1 MTLVPD
7 LRYAMSHN
15 DTHIFFL
22 GGPFSQWFASNFRGR
37 LEEAGQ
43 LMDFTCAEQYMMAS
57 KAQLFG
63 DKDSLDAIMA
73 THSPREQ
80 KALGRKVQGFNQ
92 EVWEA
97 NAKPI
102 VRRASFYKF
111 SQDSTLTAFILSTNK
126 HIVEGA
132 DYDPVW
138 GVKLSWDD
146 PDIEDPANWRGT
158 NWLGEC
164 LMDTREVLARLTKGP
179 EGLEFDEFSWTFA
192 QAA

>member
-1 MTLVPD
+1 MLIPD
-7 LRYAMSHN
+7 AKYAMSHN
-15 DTHIFFL
+15 NTHIFFL
-22 GGPFSQWFASNFRGR
+22 GGPFSQWFASNFKGR
-37 LEEAGQ
+37 LEQDGM
-43 LMDFTCAEQYMMAS
+43 LLDFNSAEQYMMAS

-63 DKDSLDAIMA
+63 DKGILDEIMA
-73 THSPREQ
+73 SYSPREQ
-80 KALGRKVQGFNQ
+80 KALGRKVAGFDV
-92 EVWEA
+92 EVWNS

-102 VRRASFYKF
+102 VRRGSFYKF
-111 SQDSTLTAFILSTNK
+111 SQDSVLTTYILNTTGK
-126 HIVEGA
+126 HLVEGA

-164 LMDTREVLARLTKGP
+164 LMDTREVLGRLTKGP
-179 EGLEFDEFSWTFA
+179 EGLTFDEFAWSFS